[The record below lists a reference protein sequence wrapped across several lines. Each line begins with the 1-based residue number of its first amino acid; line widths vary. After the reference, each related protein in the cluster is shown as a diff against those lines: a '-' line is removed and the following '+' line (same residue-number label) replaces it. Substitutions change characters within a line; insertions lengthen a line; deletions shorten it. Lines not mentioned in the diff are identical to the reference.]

1 MVLTERILETA
12 ELGCSDRGA
21 LTARFRPH
29 CGISILPMSGVGSML
44 SKRSVFSIGLPLSDI
59 FELRS
64 GFLIRRGCPTN
75 PQ

>member
-21 LTARFRPH
+21 LTARFRLH

-44 SKRSVFSIGLPLSDI
+44 SKKVGVFYRATIERHIRL
-59 FELRS
+59 ET
-64 GFLIRRGCPTN
+64 GFLD
-75 PQ
+75 